1 MSKLAIDDLSFSEAA
16 ISEKDGIKGSSGI
29 YTPNLTPSVST
40 ALSTAAATKAFAD
53 FGIRGDAINGFRL
66 NAITYG
72 GAAAAAAGALSLGG
86 KATAFTL
93 TGNYFR

>member
-16 ISEKDGIKGSSGI
+16 MSEKDGIKGSGVQP
-29 YTPNLTPSVST
+29 PNLTRSIST
-40 ALSTAAATKAFAD
+40 ALSTAVATKAFAD